1 MNGTFIARLR
11 SRPKH
16 ERRMLATITYLAASA
31 VVLALWANSFRAV
44 IAPAQIA
51 FENAPPAPESG
62 EAPPPQL
69 AQLTTPFETLREGIK
84 NIAAGFRDISRGN
97 ASPAATNKTPIAASA
112 APPAEA
118 PVPAASAAAL
128 KPVPKPN
135 SADAKRS
142 PGLGEVL
149 VQIKGEPD
157 HARAAESIAA
167 PARQTESSASR
178 GLGQE
183 LIRLAGNGLAS
194 LGEAITALY
203 ALLTD

>member
-31 VVLALWANSFRAV
+31 AVLALWANSFRAV

-51 FENAPPAPESG
+51 FENAPAAPESG

-97 ASPAATNKTPIAASA
+97 ASPAATNETPIAASA

-135 SADAKRS
+135 SADARS

-149 VQIKGEPD
+149 AQIKGEPD
-157 HARAAESIAA
+157 HARTAESIAA
-167 PARQTESSASR
+167 PAGQTESSASR

-203 ALLTD
+203 ALLTN